1 MRLKSKKSTEHSF
14 RSYQTNKQGDS
25 DYGSTQTYTKLKIY
39 NHQTPKYS
47 KSIWEWK
54 ETNITKY
61 FFKKNIY
68 RYILLEYFVLNIHI
82 LNECY

>member
-47 KSIWEWK
+47 KSIWE
-54 ETNITKY
+54 
-61 FFKKNIY
+61 
-68 RYILLEYFVLNIHI
+68 
-82 LNECY
+82 